1 MRLPSIL
8 KDLVPSE
15 SVKQWMDLVSQ
26 PNLVAGLKDA
36 AQQLGWKEGWAGGQL
51 QQSVVQAKKW
61 LEMFQDR
68 WREGNQ
74 GRLQL
79 GINATGKLFSS
90 QWSSVPLA
98 PSAVSMQAYVGS
110 GYSRPDSLATE
121 AEHLVRL
128 LSGAEACVVLPS
140 LELAILLT
148 GQLLPSKD
156 RWAVPRADCVRLSSG
171 ADLAALLSHQRSGVL
186 ELGATNSCT
195 IFDYQAALTQQAH
208 GFFAVR
214 PNRLGSNLSVSELQQ
229 AIEKTTGSS
238 PPALIVE
245 LALDGSLIDLAPVGL
260 PFTSVV
266 NELKAGADVIILPG
280 NVWIGGP
287 DCGLI
292 VGKASFVNRIYD
304 LACRLGLL
312 ANPNLLATFSASISA
327 GKDLATWQETPLG
340 VVSSNGVENLVHRA
354 KRLSLQLDGI
364 EEVASAQSSRE
375 AISIADSPTDTM
387 RLETGVVRLT
397 FHSIS
402 PNDAQAK
409 LAAREMPIWGNL
421 TDDSLQLVMRSV
433 DPADDNEIVLAFE
446 SLFSNR
452 S

>member
-79 GINATGKLFSS
+79 GINATGKLFST

-121 AEHLVRL
+121 AERLVRS
-128 LSGAEACVVLPS
+128 LSGAEACIVLPS
-140 LELAILLT
+140 IELAILLV
-148 GQLLPSKD
+148 GQLLSPEC

-171 ADLAALLSHQRSGVL
+171 ADVAALLSYRRSEVL

-195 IFDYQAALTQQAH
+195 LSDYEAALVQQAQ
-208 GFFAVR
+208 GFFTVR
-214 PNRLGSNLSVSELQQ
+214 PTRPGSLVSSSELQQ
-229 AIEKTTGSS
+229 LIGRKAGGDS
-238 PPALIVE
+238 PSALIVE

-260 PFTSVV
+260 PFTNVA
-266 NELKAGADVIILPG
+266 NGLKAGADLIILPG
-280 NVWIGGP
+280 NMWIGGP
-287 DCGLI
+287 DCGLV
-292 VGKASFVNRIYD
+292 VGKTSLVDRIHE
-304 LACRLGLL
+304 LAARLGLL
-312 ANPNLLATFSASISA
+312 ANPSLLATLSASISA
-327 GKDLATWQETPLG
+327 GKDLAAWRETPLG
-340 VVSSNGVENLVHRA
+340 LFRA
-354 KRLSLQLDGI
+354 TALK
-364 EEVASAQSSRE
+364 
-375 AISIADSPTDTM
+375 T
-387 RLETGVVRLT
+387 
-397 FHSIS
+397 
-402 PNDAQAK
+402 
-409 LAAREMPIWGNL
+409 
-421 TDDSLQLVMRSV
+421 
-433 DPADDNEIVLAFE
+433 
-446 SLFSNR
+446 
-452 S
+452 